1 VLVRD
6 LWAALD
12 EQMPSRRQSIE
23 HEEAWLILAGFFLRP
38 GFGAKGDQDRMEH
51 LWRLHTQGLCHPGKR
66 IQLQQFILWRRV
78 AGGLPRERQEILLKP
93 ELPGLQTRQNHAP
106 ELIRFAGSL
115 ERINQETKIAL
126 SASFLEAACGLAEK
140 KQHCAPYLVSL
151 GLVLNRSP
159 LYAQTEDVLPPEA
172 VEQAFTALRHLDWTE
187 PELVEMQTLFLR
199 AARVID
205 DPALDVPKALREKIA
220 TKLERSGVA
229 PLRVERIRRF
239 APVERT
245 DRAGLFGESLPPGL
259 RLGPE

>member
-1 VLVRD
+1 
-6 LWAALD
+6 
-12 EQMPSRRQSIE
+12 
-23 HEEAWLILAGFFLRP
+23 
-38 GFGAKGDQDRMEH
+38 
-51 LWRLHTQGLCHPGKR
+51 
-66 IQLQQFILWRRV
+66 
-78 AGGLPRERQEILLKP
+78 
-93 ELPGLQTRQNHAP
+93 
-106 ELIRFAGSL
+106 
-115 ERINQETKIAL
+115 
-126 SASFLEAACGLAEK
+126 
-140 KQHCAPYLVSL
+140 LVSL

-220 TKLERSGVA
+220 TKLERSGVT